1 MNPTTYYLIVKHDY
15 AETKTSAVV
24 GDAFT
29 DKRNAL
35 SEMENIAYQAV
46 IAKDGVEHAKKCLF
60 DEANP
65 MRHKEKKMYIT
76 KNAKE
81 SPDSLTVWWKHDVTR
96 SKPGRLYGQSTWTET
111 VFEKQ
116 FSVQVVSIPA
126 SAWGVKPVAPIVT
139 YQTKWIEKMAKNQ
152 NKNPK
157 STTDDEQLAALHK
170 DSAKEYAG
178 YFRCT
183 AVYAVLS
190 SRHDQEVVPEIN
202 LPKIRYEQ
210 TEKDKAANLEVKDYQ
225 FLSCGRAKQYVPE
238 PVAVVADAPSETQT
252 RAPTP
257 ATETPVVTTDA
268 PSVNDQKA

>member
-1 MNPTTYYLIVKHDY
+1 MNATTYYLIVKHDY
-15 AETKTSAVV
+15 AETKTSTIV
-24 GDAFT
+24 GEAFT

-81 SPDSLTVWWKHDVTR
+81 SPDGLTVWWKHDVTK

-126 SAWGVKPVAPIVT
+126 ALWGVKPVAPIVT
-139 YQTKWIEKMAKNQ
+139 YQSKWIEKMTKNQ
-152 NKNPK
+152 SKNPK
-157 STTDDEQLAALHK
+157 STTEEEQLAALHK
-170 DSAKEYAG
+170 DSAKDYAN

-183 AVYAVLS
+183 AVFAVLS
-190 SRHDQEVVPEIN
+190 SRLDQEVVPEIN

-210 TEKDKAANLEVKDYQ
+210 TLKDKEAQLETKDYQ
-225 FLSCGRAKQYVPE
+225 FLTCHRAKQYTPE
-238 PVAVVADAPSETQT
+238 PVVATQVAPAPVET
-252 RAPTP
+252 PTP
-257 ATETPVVTTDA
+257 TTTTETPKTE
-268 PSVNDQKA
+268 SVEQKTE